1 MLNFIKSSFLVALVA
16 SVSLAGCKN
25 KGESTT
31 APAGDVAATE
41 PAMMSAGETAGFKV
55 VTTTELNTWM
65 SEKKVTVV
73 DANGTETRTSTGYI
87 PGAVLLSNSEGFDA
101 AELPADK
108 NATLAFYCGSP
119 MCTAAPTAAKKAVEL
134 GYTNV
139 VVYAG
144 GIKGWVD
151 AGMPVEKLA
160 PVAK

>member
-1 MLNFIKSSFLVALVA
+1 MSNFIKSSLLAASLIA

-31 APAGDVAATE
+31 PTTDVAATE

-55 VTTTELNTWM
+55 VSTTELNTWM

-119 MCTAAPTAAKKAVEL
+119 MCTAAPVAAKKAVEL

-160 PVAK
+160 PAAK